1 MTLAFFTLTL
11 VATLLA
17 PGKAEASHF
26 RYGHVT
32 WTSGGGTTVDFSVA
46 IGARRTYS
54 FFNCLDPSA
63 LPTFTFIACS
73 EADGDPGV
81 GDVIRVDMDF
91 LFGDGTSIPFDISNQ
106 SIAPTLVVTAIDPAA
121 DWLIGQMLD
130 PGSYPAIDTSITHDY
145 VASGAGDYT
154 AALDRVAR
162 VGQTQGGN
170 YHINNPNTAF
180 RLETTVNAGSI
191 TPANDSPVSSLSPI
205 VFCPKNAVCNFTVP
219 GADANGDPLN
229 FRFATATEA
238 KGGFVQPGPLD
249 ATNAASINAATG
261 DYTWD
266 TNGAALA
273 PSGFGSLTLYSSQV
287 MIEDLDPSNAVM
299 SKVPLEFLIAL
310 VDNVGVPPEFVSPP
324 TPACGISLT
333 ANSGDLIAFTVR
345 ASDADS
351 AQTVTLNASG
361 LPAGATMTPALPTT
375 GNPVSSNFSWTP
387 TDADE
392 AVHVITYS
400 ALDSFFR
407 QTLCSITIEVIVV
420 SEIAGDVDIKPGSDP
435 NSINRK
441 SRGNIPVA
449 VFSSSDFDATT
460 LLNVMFAGAMA
471 LDIGQSPQDIDGD
484 GLLDQVFHFATQE
497 AVDLE
502 LGDVEACLTGETP
515 DGTPFVG
522 CDSVRIVK

>member
-26 RYGHVT
+26 RYGHIS
-32 WTSGGGTTVDFSVA
+32 WTAVGGTAVEFSVA
-46 IGARRTYS
+46 IAARRSYAIS
-54 FFNCLDPSA
+54 VFACADPATSYA
-63 LPTFTFIACS
+63 TTIACT
-73 EADGDPGV
+73 GPGGRPGV
-81 GDVIRVDMDF
+81 GDVISLDMAF
-91 LFGDGTSIPFDISNQ
+91 FFGDGNSLPNTGVYATRPK
-106 SIAPTLVVTAIDPAA
+106 LVVTAIDTVD

-130 PGSYPAIDTSITHDY
+130 PNSFPGIDTSITHDY
-145 VASGAGDYT
+145 AASGAGDYT
-154 AALDRVAR
+154 AALASCCR
-162 VGQTQGGN
+162 VGQFSGGN
-170 YHINNPNTAF
+170 WHINNPDTAF
-180 RLETTVNAGSI
+180 RLETVVNAGNI

-219 GADANGDPLN
+219 GADANGDPLS

-238 KGGFVQPGPLD
+238 AGAFVQPGPLD

-266 TNGAALA
+266 TNGATLA
-273 PSGFGSLTLYSSQV
+273 PSGSLTLYSSQV

-310 VDNVGVPPEFVSPP
+310 VDDVGVPPEFVSP
-324 TPACGISLT
+324 TPACSTGLT
-333 ANSGDLIAFTVR
+333 ANSGDPIAFTVQ
-345 ASDADS
+345 ASDSDTN
-351 AQTVTLNASG
+351 QTVTLNASG
-361 LPAGATMTPALPTT
+361 MPAGATMTPALPTS
-375 GNPVSSNFSWTP
+375 GNPVSSAFSWTP
-387 TDADE
+387 ADADE
-392 AVHVITYS
+392 GIHVITFS

-407 QTLCSITIEVIVV
+407 QTLCSITVEVIVV
-420 SEIAGDVDIKPGSDP
+420 TEIAGDVDIKPGSDP

-471 LDIGQSPQDIDGD
+471 LEIGQSPQDIDGD

-497 AVDLE
+497 AVDLA
-502 LGDVEACLTGETP
+502 LGDVEACLTGDTP
-515 DGTPFVG
+515 DGTPFIG